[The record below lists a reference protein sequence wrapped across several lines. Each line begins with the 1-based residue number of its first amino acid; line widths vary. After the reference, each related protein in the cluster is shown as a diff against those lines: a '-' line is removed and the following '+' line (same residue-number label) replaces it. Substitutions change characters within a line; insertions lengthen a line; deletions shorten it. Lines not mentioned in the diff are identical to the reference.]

1 MSPDWK
7 PEGYTSV
14 SPYLIVADAE
24 RAIAFME
31 RAFGATELRR
41 FEMPAGAL
49 THAEVLIDDSVVM
62 VGEAGGEWLACPHSM
77 HVYVEDVDGAYERA
91 LAAGADPLE
100 APGREEGD
108 PDRRAGVRDPC
119 GNTWWLATAVIR

>member
-7 PEGYTSV
+7 PEGYPSV
-14 SPYLIVADAE
+14 SPYLIVEDAE
-24 RAIAFME
+24 RAVAFMA

-41 FEMPAGAL
+41 FETPAGRL

-77 HVYVEDVDGAYERA
+77 HVYVEDLDTAYARA
-91 LAAGADPLE
+91 LAAGAKALE
-100 APGREEGD
+100 KPSREEGD

-119 GNTWWLATAVIR
+119 GNTWWLAKVVA